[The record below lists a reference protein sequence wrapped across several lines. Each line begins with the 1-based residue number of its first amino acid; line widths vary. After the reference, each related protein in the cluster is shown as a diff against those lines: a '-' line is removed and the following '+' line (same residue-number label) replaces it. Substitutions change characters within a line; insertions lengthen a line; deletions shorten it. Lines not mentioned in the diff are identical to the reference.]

1 MWEELREQSPEAI
14 AKDQTDFWTRTLGL
28 TAEQAAALH
37 QVNLGYAGDMR
48 LAARL
53 PASDAQKV
61 DPLVSLEDEK
71 TNEVLE
77 FLTPAQRARYLE
89 FTAHLQGARGQ
100 QQQGSQS
107 E

>member
-71 TNEVLE
+71 TNERDSLVYDQDWLGDDDVAPGVLD
-77 FLTPAQRARYLE
+77 
-89 FTAHLQGARGQ
+89 
-100 QQQGSQS
+100 
-107 E
+107 